1 MALLDLVGKVGKTKG
16 KLEETKT
23 VLSPTD
29 TNTSWWLLNQGKTLD
44 GLNFFFFFFGLFR
57 ATPVAYGN
65 S

>member
-44 GLNFFFFFFGLFR
+44 GLNFFFFFFWPF
-57 ATPVAYGN
+57 
-65 S
+65 